1 MNYDGLKDKVVEMI
15 AGAHV
20 KINTGNFTNDMTT
33 FHTSDDILTLLIHL
47 GYLAYDLRNREVYI
61 PNKEIEME
69 FLNSVNAI
77 GWSEVIT
84 AVENSEKLLQNLWNG
99 EEEAVASGIE
109 KIHLENSSILQYH
122 DENALSCVINLAF
135 YAAQEYYMTVRE
147 FPAGKGY
154 ADIVYLPRKKYAD
167 KPAMIIELKWNKD
180 AESAVSQIYEKCYPA
195 GLKGYRGE
203 VLIVG
208 INYDRRTK
216 VHNCKIEKMMI

>member
-1 MNYDGLKDKVVEMI
+1 
-15 AGAHV
+15 
-20 KINTGNFTNDMTT
+20 
-33 FHTSDDILTLLIHL
+33 
-47 GYLAYDLRNREVYI
+47 
-61 PNKEIEME
+61 
-69 FLNSVNAI
+69 
-77 GWSEVIT
+77 
-84 AVENSEKLLQNLWNG
+84 
-99 EEEAVASGIE
+99 
-109 KIHLENSSILQYH
+109 
-122 DENALSCVINLAF
+122 
-135 YAAQEYYMTVRE
+135 MTVRE